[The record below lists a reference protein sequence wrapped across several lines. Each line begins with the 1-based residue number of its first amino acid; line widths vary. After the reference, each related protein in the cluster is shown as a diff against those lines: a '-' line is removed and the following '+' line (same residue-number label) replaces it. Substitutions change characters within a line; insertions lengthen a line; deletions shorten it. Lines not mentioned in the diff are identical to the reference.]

1 MLDGEAASREDQLET
16 RCERLAKLPPDGV
29 ARARRRALAA
39 CRSAARA
46 GGVLD
51 QLGGRSAGPFE
62 SLNLGLRTGD
72 ERAAVL
78 TNRARLAAAIDRDPD
93 GMLLGRQV
101 HEAEVLVRERAP
113 EPNPYVGGQPAPAAD
128 GQATPTRG

>member
-1 MLDGEAASREDQLET
+1 MEWREQ
-16 RCERLAKLPPDGV
+16 DGV
-29 ARARRRALAA
+29 RWLHASLPRALAA
-39 CRSAARA
+39 FSTR
-46 GGVLD
+46 
-51 QLGGRSAGPFE
+51 LGGRSAGPFE

-113 EPNPYVGGQPAPAAD
+113 DPNPYVGGQPAPAAD
-128 GQATPTRG
+128 GQATAVWIANQNRVPQAVRSLVKASTPAA